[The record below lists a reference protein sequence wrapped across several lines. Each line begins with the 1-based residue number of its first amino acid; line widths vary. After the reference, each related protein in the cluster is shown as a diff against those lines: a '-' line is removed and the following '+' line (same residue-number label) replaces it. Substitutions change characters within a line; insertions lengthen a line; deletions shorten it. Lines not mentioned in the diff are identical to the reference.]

1 MLVKPF
7 LSFFLLLAAG
17 SLQVARADLH
27 RRVNDEDALAS
38 LLLQQ
43 IRVKG
48 QTDAP
53 TPTSASTNTNKQTA
67 EAKQLAAH
75 SVNKVENAGLA
86 DVEPVPT
93 TDPVVASIMQR
104 IAVEGSNTSAGKAKQ
119 LPARVSSSTSKQTA
133 TTAASN
139 ENDDNNG
146 VLLVLP
152 VPTTDPVVPS
162 IMNRI
167 AVSGNSN
174 SGTRNAHLGS
184 TTPTPTSKTSSARM
198 TTTTNT
204 SLLIQSI
211 LDQIAVPQETSE
223 KQADPP
229 NAGENVLPSK
239 TLEQG
244 NKSQSKDEQPSDQ
257 NSGSLDVD
265 KVLTTDAAVQSI
277 MNRISV
283 AGSTGA
289 SKADLLDASSSDTRS
304 TDKQAKG
311 LPDNR
316 TARTEIAS
324 PIPTTDPQVA
334 SIMGKVALVG
344 QSTRDIDEQENGG
357 KNSDAIRAA
366 EVAAS
371 KALTTST
378 PTTQTSASLDGAKF
392 NSMASVTEMADVLK
406 LIDVGGVD
414 QNAPTVSPVSPV
426 STTDSSSASSL
437 SSSSSSKLP
446 SLSASP
452 SPQPSSSDNK
462 YQIPA
467 PLLIE
472 EPIDN

>member
-1 MLVKPF
+1 M
-7 LSFFLLLAAG
+7 
-17 SLQVARADLH
+17 
-27 RRVNDEDALAS
+27 N
-38 LLLQQ
+38 
-43 IRVKG
+43 
-48 QTDAP
+48 
-53 TPTSASTNTNKQTA
+53 TP
-67 EAKQLAAH
+67 
-75 SVNKVENAGLA
+75 
-86 DVEPVPT
+86 
-93 TDPVVASIMQR
+93 
-104 IAVEGSNTSAGKAKQ
+104 
-119 LPARVSSSTSKQTA
+119 KQTA

-139 ENDDNNG
+139 ENNDNNG
-146 VLLVLP
+146 VLLVKP
-152 VPTTDPVVPS
+152 VPTTDPAVAS
-162 IMNRI
+162 IMDRI
-167 AVSGNSN
+167 AVPGNTDR
-174 SGTRNAHLGS
+174 GTRNAHLGS
-184 TTPTPTSKTSSARM
+184 KTPTPTSKTSSASI
-198 TTTTNT
+198 TSATNT

-211 LDQIAVPQETSE
+211 LDQIAVPQETSD

-229 NAGENVLPSK
+229 NAGEDVLPSK

-244 NKSQSKDEQPSDQ
+244 NKSQSKDGQPRGQ
-257 NSGSLDVD
+257 KNGSLDVD
-265 KVLTTDAAVQSI
+265 KLSTTDPAVQSI

-289 SKADLLDASSSDTRS
+289 SKADLFDASSSDTRS

-311 LPDNR
+311 LPGNR

-426 STTDSSSASSL
+426 SMVSTTDSSSASSL

-446 SLSASP
+446 SSSASP
-452 SPQPSSSDNK
+452 STQPSSSDNK

-472 EPIDN
+472 EPIDD

>member
-1 MLVKPF
+1 
-7 LSFFLLLAAG
+7 
-17 SLQVARADLH
+17 
-27 RRVNDEDALAS
+27 
-38 LLLQQ
+38 
-43 IRVKG
+43 
-48 QTDAP
+48 
-53 TPTSASTNTNKQTA
+53 
-67 EAKQLAAH
+67 
-75 SVNKVENAGLA
+75 
-86 DVEPVPT
+86 
-93 TDPVVASIMQR
+93 
-104 IAVEGSNTSAGKAKQ
+104 
-119 LPARVSSSTSKQTA
+119 
-133 TTAASN
+133 
-139 ENDDNNG
+139 
-146 VLLVLP
+146 
-152 VPTTDPVVPS
+152 
-162 IMNRI
+162 
-167 AVSGNSN
+167 
-174 SGTRNAHLGS
+174 
-184 TTPTPTSKTSSARM
+184 M

-414 QNAPTVSPVSPV
+414 QNAPTVSPVSP
-426 STTDSSSASSL
+426 
-437 SSSSSSKLP
+437 
-446 SLSASP
+446 
-452 SPQPSSSDNK
+452 
-462 YQIPA
+462 
-467 PLLIE
+467 
-472 EPIDN
+472 